1 MTIVFKYNGIVDKYI
16 GDCLMAVF
24 GTLEDEK
31 DAEFRAVQAAYEFK
45 GAIKAMND
53 DRNRFGKEPISVGVG
68 LNSG

>member
-1 MTIVFKYNGIVDKYI
+1 
-16 GDCLMAVF
+16 MAVF